1 MLNYLSVNKLADRS
15 LNEDNSLCSII
26 CTPLHACLNF
36 NSQTKNECAKNTYNF
51 EMFRR
56 QNQLTF
62 NEPLNSSRIMQYLG
76 CDVNQQ
82 NAKGYTP
89 LHRAASKGNLTIISC
104 LLHNGQYQHSIKKQS
119 HKLGQT
125 SNFFFSFLSI
135 VIIVKISFPTKE
147 DLEIYQNRM
156 FIFLSVHLSMAS
168 DYNFWYSLI
177 FIRLN
182 IRCSYLTQRLQMCH

>member
-1 MLNYLSVNKLADRS
+1 
-15 LNEDNSLCSII
+15 
-26 CTPLHACLNF
+26 
-36 NSQTKNECAKNTYNF
+36 
-51 EMFRR
+51 
-56 QNQLTF
+56 
-62 NEPLNSSRIMQYLG
+62 MQYLG

-104 LLHNGQYQHSIKKQS
+104 LLHNGQYQHGIKK
-119 HKLGQT
+119 HGNLINLGRQVI
-125 SNFFFSFLSI
+125 FFSFLSI
-135 VIIVKISFPTKE
+135 VIFVKIINFSHNCIPTKE

-182 IRCSYLTQRLQMCH
+182 IRCSYLTQRLQKCH

>member
-62 NEPLNSSRIMQYLG
+62 NEPLNSSRIMQYLE

-104 LLHNGQYQHSIKKQS
+104 LLHNGQYQHSIKK
-119 HKLGQT
+119 HGNLINLGRQVI
-125 SNFFFSFLSI
+125 FFLAF
-135 VIIVKISFPTKE
+135 
-147 DLEIYQNRM
+147 
-156 FIFLSVHLSMAS
+156 
-168 DYNFWYSLI
+168 
-177 FIRLN
+177 
-182 IRCSYLTQRLQMCH
+182 YLQ

>member
-1 MLNYLSVNKLADRS
+1 
-15 LNEDNSLCSII
+15 
-26 CTPLHACLNF
+26 
-36 NSQTKNECAKNTYNF
+36 
-51 EMFRR
+51 
-56 QNQLTF
+56 
-62 NEPLNSSRIMQYLG
+62 MQYLG

-104 LLHNGQYQHSIKKQS
+104 LLHNGQYQHSIKK
-119 HKLGQT
+119 HGNLINLGRQVI
-125 SNFFFSFLSI
+125 FFFSFLSI

>member
-56 QNQLTF
+56 QKQLTF

-104 LLHNGQYQHSIKKQS
+104 LLHNGQYQHSIKK
-119 HKLGQT
+119 HGNLINLGRQVI
-125 SNFFFSFLSI
+125 FFQLSI
-135 VIIVKISFPTKE
+135 
-147 DLEIYQNRM
+147 Y
-156 FIFLSVHLSMAS
+156 S
-168 DYNFWYSLI
+168 DN
-177 FIRLN
+177 
-182 IRCSYLTQRLQMCH
+182 C

>member
-1 MLNYLSVNKLADRS
+1 
-15 LNEDNSLCSII
+15 
-26 CTPLHACLNF
+26 
-36 NSQTKNECAKNTYNF
+36 
-51 EMFRR
+51 
-56 QNQLTF
+56 
-62 NEPLNSSRIMQYLG
+62 MQYLG

-104 LLHNGQYQHSIKKQS
+104 LLHNGQYQHSIKK
-119 HKLGQT
+119 HGNLINLGRQVI
-125 SNFFFSFLSI
+125 FFFSFLSI
-135 VIIVKISFPTKE
+135 VIIVINSFPTKE

-168 DYNFWYSLI
+168 DFWYSSI

-182 IRCSYLTQRLQMCH
+182 IRCSYLTQRLQKCH

>member
-26 CTPLHACLNF
+26 CTPLQPVLILI

-104 LLHNGQYQHSIKKQS
+104 LLHNGQYQHSIKK
-119 HKLGQT
+119 HGNLINLGRQVI
-125 SNFFFSFLSI
+125 FFLAF
-135 VIIVKISFPTKE
+135 
-147 DLEIYQNRM
+147 
-156 FIFLSVHLSMAS
+156 
-168 DYNFWYSLI
+168 
-177 FIRLN
+177 
-182 IRCSYLTQRLQMCH
+182 YLQ